1 MSEDRNEE
9 TKRRLERAG
18 FDVQLAA
25 PLIPLLAS
33 ALQELPARN
42 EDSEAR
48 PDPEALLRYEDAAK
62 LLRMP
67 KGTLMH
73 WTIEGK
79 VPHIRLGPKSV
90 RFDRAALVAWA
101 RSHAKTGG
109 AG

>member
-1 MSEDRNEE
+1 MSEDKNEE

-18 FDVQLAA
+18 FDVQLAL
-25 PLIPLLAS
+25 PLIPLLAP
-33 ALQELPARN
+33 ALLELPAKN
-42 EDSEAR
+42 DDAELR
-48 PDPEALLRYEDAAK
+48 PDPDTLLRYEDAAK
-62 LLRMP
+62 LLKMP

-101 RSHAKTGG
+101 RSLSKAGG
-109 AG
+109 SG